1 MKRNPNALRF
11 TALYCRLSR
20 DDGMDSESNSI
31 SVQKMILSKY
41 AKEHG
46 YDITKF
52 YVDDGYS
59 GANFERPG
67 FKEMLKDADAGKI
80 GTIIVKDM
88 SRFGRNYLE
97 VGLYTEKRFPSLGI
111 RFIAINDGVDSND
124 QASNEFTP
132 FRNIINEWYCRD
144 CSRKM
149 KASYKARARLIPTTK
164 STSLLTPSQL
174 KSFAEFS
181 SFSSVA

>member
-59 GANFERPG
+59 GANFDRPG
-67 FKEMLKDADAGKI
+67 FKEMLADADAGKI

-97 VGLYTEKRFPSLGI
+97 VGLYTEKRFPSL
-111 RFIAINDGVDSND
+111 
-124 QASNEFTP
+124 
-132 FRNIINEWYCRD
+132 YCH
-144 CSRKM
+144 
-149 KASYKARARLIPTTK
+149 
-164 STSLLTPSQL
+164 
-174 KSFAEFS
+174 
-181 SFSSVA
+181 